1 MASDLIILPSAVRTV
16 SGNSADFR
24 NNRTSGIIVYL
35 DITAASGTL
44 PTLDVKLQTKDP
56 ASGKYI
62 DIAGAAF
69 AVSIIAGTK
78 VLRMIPG
85 ITVVANQDVAASLP
99 YIWRVAY
106 VIGGT
111 TPSFTFSVGAS
122 LV

>member
-44 PTLDVKLQTKDP
+44 PTLDVKLQAKDP